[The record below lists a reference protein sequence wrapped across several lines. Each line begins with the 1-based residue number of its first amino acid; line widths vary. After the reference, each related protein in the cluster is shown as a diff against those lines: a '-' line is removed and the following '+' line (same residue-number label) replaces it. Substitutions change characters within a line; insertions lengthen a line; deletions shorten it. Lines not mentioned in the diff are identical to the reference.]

1 MNKRYERRNS
11 RRVESCADEDKLR
24 YRILQGK
31 NINDYTQRAKKNE
44 AGNKDVCNVRRLISV
59 FFRTRRPDVKIFT
72 HCLANNL
79 SVYICRSKK
88 C

>member
-11 RRVESCADEDKLR
+11 RRIESYADEDKLR

-44 AGNKDVCNVRRLISV
+44 AGNRDVCNVRRLISV
-59 FFRTRRPDVKIFT
+59 FFHIEDR
-72 HCLANNL
+72 HQLL
-79 SVYICRSKK
+79 
-88 C
+88 

>member
-24 YRILQGK
+24 YRILQRK
-31 NINDYTQRAKKNE
+31 NINDYTQRMKKNE
-44 AGNKDVCNVRRLISV
+44 AGNRDVCNAQRLISV
-59 FFRTRRPDVKIFT
+59 FFR
-72 HCLANNL
+72 
-79 SVYICRSKK
+79 SKTDAS